1 MFLNRRGEMIVTV
14 SKWGNSLGIRIPSDI
29 TVATGISEGDKVEIT
44 GHPDGSI
51 IIRKKKKDTANLK
64 AFGVLHR
71 YANPEL
77 VPIEDKAFGMVV
89 KEMYGK
95 GK

>member
-1 MFLNRRGEMIVTV
+1 MIVTV

-51 IIRKKKKDTANLK
+51 I
-64 AFGVLHR
+64 
-71 YANPEL
+71 
-77 VPIEDKAFGMVV
+77 
-89 KEMYGK
+89 YGK
-95 GK
+95 RRETRQS